1 MLVPVARQWHITA
14 LPICHSLQMMTK
26 YCILVTENDT
36 PAFKKADTSIGI
48 RSDDRIKT
56 ALECKHY
63 LRHENLAL
71 LLNRPTNNDFNS
83 GEDLLSLMRWQEV
96 D

>member
-83 GEDLLSLMRWQEV
+83 GEDLLSLMRLQEV

>member
-1 MLVPVARQWHITA
+1 MTA
-14 LPICHSLQMMTK
+14 LPICCSLQMMTK

-83 GEDLLSLMRWQEV
+83 GEDLLSLMRWREV

>member
-1 MLVPVARQWHITA
+1 MTA
-14 LPICHSLQMMTK
+14 LPICRSLQMMTK
-26 YCILVTENDT
+26 YCILVTENDS
-36 PAFKKADTSIGI
+36 PAFKNADSYIGI
-48 RSDDRIKT
+48 RSEDGIKT

-63 LRHENLAL
+63 LRYENLAL

-83 GEDLLSLMRWQEV
+83 GEDLLSLMRWREV